1 MNNRIFGVPLS
12 WATVAL
18 GDVFCTVAKREFWRG
33 RISVAG
39 VGVVAFF
46 SRHHQA
52 WVIVNCKE
60 IKELVGLASDVSNK
74 IVNRSDSSASRLWM
88 ILELSEVA
96 FRVHRQRRHLER
108 AAKKAKRSV
117 AKHSL
122 LMVGLEEDFVDKL
135 CKIKDDKLAYLAMLA
150 FDDATKLL
158 RQSYRSEETT
168 EEDSYLCLTGGRLNA
183 FGLKYLTALFA
194 FIENTFEQRFDNS
207 NRMATFLP
215 AYGLGKLVEYVDSEK
230 DFSAMLTALRFLLDY
245 FGSHSG
251 EVVELEVGQKVASV

>member
-18 GDVFCTVAKREFWRG
+18 GDVFCSVTKREFGRG

-52 WVIVNCKE
+52 WVIVNRKE
-60 IKELVGLASDVSNK
+60 MKELVDLASDVSNK
-74 IVNRSDSSASRLWM
+74 IVSRSDSLANRLWM
-88 ILELSEVA
+88 ILELSEVS
-96 FRVHRQRRHLER
+96 FRVHRQRRHLEK

-122 LMVGLEEDFVDKL
+122 LMVGLEEDFVEEL

-158 RQSYRSEETT
+158 RQSYQSNEMVEEN
-168 EEDSYLCLTGGRLNA
+168 SYLCLTGGRLNA
-183 FGLKYLTALFA
+183 FGLKYLTALFT
-194 FIENTFEQRFDNS
+194 FIDNTFEQRFDNGS
-207 NRMATFLP
+207 EIASFLS
-215 AYGLGKLVEYVDSEK
+215 AYGLGKLAEYVDSEE
-230 DFSAMLTALRFLLDY
+230 DFSAMLTALRLLLDY

-251 EVVELEVGQKVASV
+251 EVVELEVRQKAVLV